1 MSKEAFKNTE
11 LIQASLKKRYARER
25 RFQWYGRLA
34 VLTGFVFLFILL
46 FDIVSKGTPA
56 FTQQYLN
63 IPVHFDADRLG
74 LPENPDEKQIAGADY
89 AGLVKSS
96 LRDKFPDV
104 KGRGDKR
111 ALYRL
116 VSIGAEYDLR
126 DMLAEQPSL
135 LGQRVDVWL
144 LAHSEAASYLKGQVT
159 RDVPE
164 VERRVKDQQMDWLD
178 GLRDEGRTESR
189 FNVLFFTEGDSR
201 EPELASD
208 MCAGV
213 APPEGS
219 SEAELAAWTALVS
232 TLYNLDQVRHRD

>member
-1 MSKEAFKNTE
+1 MSKEGFKNTE

-104 KGRGDKR
+104 KGRGD
-111 ALYRL
+111 AFA
-116 VSIGAEYDLR
+116 VEYDLAGLLPEVDALPDACLAPAVGTHR
-126 DMLAEQPSL
+126 LAE
-135 LGQRVDVWL
+135 GQD
-144 LAHSEAASYLKGQVT
+144 AIGQ
-159 RDVPE
+159 
-164 VERRVKDQQMDWLD
+164 
-178 GLRDEGRTESR
+178 
-189 FNVLFFTEGDSR
+189 
-201 EPELASD
+201 
-208 MCAGV
+208 AGGV
-213 APPEGS
+213 
-219 SEAELAAWTALVS
+219 
-232 TLYNLDQVRHRD
+232 